1 MLGLGPCRVFSSV
14 ALIEDYALVRCT
26 RLSLV
31 AVSQGYSAVAVL
43 GLLIVMA
50 FPVAERNRKS
60 HHSEKPMRHNEE

>member
-1 MLGLGPCRVFSSV
+1 MFFKFIFFALLFLAAQGLHW
-14 ALIEDYALVRCT
+14 CT

-50 FPVAERNRKS
+50 FPVAERRL
-60 HHSEKPMRHNEE
+60 